1 VVVAISKLTIVSLHE
16 KEGRMLK
23 RFSPERIALRRK
35 RMGKTQ
41 SRLSREIGISQVSI
55 CAIEKGRQQPRS
67 ETLARLSYALECPV
81 DSFFV

>member
-1 VVVAISKLTIVSLHE
+1 
-16 KEGRMLK
+16 MFK
-23 RFSPERIALRRK
+23 RFSPERIAMRRK

-55 CAIEKGRQQPRS
+55 SAIEKGRKQPRL
-67 ETLARLSYALECPV
+67 ETLARMATVLECPM